1 MHSESSKWNQNVLKF
16 LVKNSCFLKYVYVY
30 MYTKAFL
37 LCLIKSWERTSKR
50 KHGEIGKYKW
60 NGSTEYEIEK
70 VKQTR

>member
-1 MHSESSKWNQNVLKF
+1 
-16 LVKNSCFLKYVYVY
+16 

-37 LCLIKSWERTSKR
+37 LYLIKAWERTLK
-50 KHGEIGKYKW
+50 KDGEIGENNNEW